1 MQKQIKYYYTKT
13 GVCPYLDW
21 FEDLDKSIQT
31 RVLKRIEKL
40 ELGLYGDHKQLQKSE
55 LSELRMDFGKGYR
68 IYYLDLAD
76 TLIIFFAGSEK
87 KNPKKVINQANI
99 YYKEFMEIK

>member
-55 LSELRMDFGKGYR
+55 LSELRMDVGKGYR

-87 KNPKKVINQANI
+87 KDQKKVINQANI